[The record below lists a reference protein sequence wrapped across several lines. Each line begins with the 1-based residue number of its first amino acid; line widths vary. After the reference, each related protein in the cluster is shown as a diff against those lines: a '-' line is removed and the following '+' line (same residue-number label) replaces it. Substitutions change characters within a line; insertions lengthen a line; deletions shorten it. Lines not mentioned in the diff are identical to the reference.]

1 METVKHVH
9 AIEYR
14 NKTEPPTEPGHYYVR
29 GKGDWADDGIVP
41 AKLGDD
47 GWVTTTILA
56 WGGDVYTG
64 PALSFDFFG
73 PVRIVKE
80 G

>member
-14 NKTEPPTEPGHYYVR
+14 NKTEPPTEEGWYWARGLHVHEINPVR
-29 GKGDWADDGIVP
+29 VIFVASWTP
-41 AKLGDD
+41 
-47 GWVTTTILA
+47 
-56 WGGDVYTG
+56 
-64 PALSFDFFG
+64 PLSVEVAGSELTFRIQDFEWFG
-73 PVRIVKE
+73 PVAECRE